1 VDLYRHNRLIE
12 GTMTLRGERVDLSH
26 IRASVLNI
34 IATEDH
40 IVPPEQ
46 TAGLM
51 TRISGDDQQLL
62 KIPGG
67 HIGMMA
73 GSAAVKRTWPQI
85 DAWLAPRSGDGRGR
99 V

>member
-1 VDLYRHNRLIE
+1 
-12 GTMTLRGERVDLSH
+12 MTLRGERVDLGH
-26 IRASVLNI
+26 IRASVLTI

-46 TAGLM
+46 TEGVMAKLG
-51 TRISGDDQQLL
+51 SGDKQLL

-85 DAWLAPRSGDGRGR
+85 DTWLAPRSDAEHARPDAMGA
-99 V
+99 